1 MQGVHLTEQ
10 KEVSL
15 FSITAVPLLRLGNVK
30 SEGDL
35 HFQMIKLMTACR
47 MDWRGDRGGSRDASW
62 EAVLLRVESEVQIC
76 DFDTIT
82 LNHFVILPFLPR
94 TFLSSSQL
102 SPVADRF

>member
-15 FSITAVPLLRLGNVK
+15 FSITAVPLGNVK

-62 EAVLLRVESEVQIC
+62 EAVLLELRVKCRSV
-76 DFDTIT
+76 T
-82 LNHFVILPFLPR
+82 LTPSHLTTL
-94 TFLSSSQL
+94 
-102 SPVADRF
+102 